1 MNHAYYFPLCTL
13 TIYFPC
19 LPFLSIVLQRKRS
32 QPIDSSFFRKS
43 LAIRQ
48 LNIQAA
54 TTENDEQCTLSNAM
68 YINFQNCYFL
78 IWGPL

>member
-1 MNHAYYFPLCTL
+1 MPITFHCVLSQYTFHVCLFYPL
-13 TIYFPC
+13 
-19 LPFLSIVLQRKRS
+19 
-32 QPIDSSFFRKS
+32 SSNANALNQSTHLFFRKS